1 MLDEERRGAGLDS
14 PRRPSLGRVV
24 AGVVTGEEGS
34 IDTQSA
40 ALFTEDIADGVRRR
54 DPDAVTVVY
63 EALADR
69 LLGFL
74 IARVGDRQTAEDLL
88 ESTFVELLER
98 GDTIRGGASVIKAW
112 LFRAAHFNALDLLRR
127 RQRAREE
134 LVSDHDRY
142 DGPDSAR
149 GPAEHALHADL
160 SRELRAAMAQL
171 SEDQQ
176 EVLLLRY
183 VGGLTAPEAAA
194 VLGKNVPA
202 VRGLQHRGERSL
214 ARILEREG
222 SGLAGDG
229 ADDARGPAPVEAA
242 TASQQQARTDASAIA
257 SPRRAG
263 RREG

>member
-1 MLDEERRGAGLDS
+1 M
-14 PRRPSLGRVV
+14 
-24 AGVVTGEEGS
+24 
-34 IDTQSA
+34 
-40 ALFTEDIADGVRRR
+40 RRR

-88 ESTFVELLER
+88 EATFVELLER
-98 GDTIRGGASVIKAW
+98 GDTIRGGSSVIKAW

-127 RQRAREE
+127 RQRGREE
-134 LVSDHDRY
+134 LVGDHLRY
-142 DGPDSAR
+142 DEPDHAR

-171 SEDQQ
+171 SDDQQ

-214 ARILEREG
+214 ARILERDGGGGGEPG
-222 SGLAGDG
+222 SER
-229 ADDARGPAPVEAA
+229 ARPAPVRGAG
-242 TASQQQARTDASAIA
+242 ASQGQARAGEPDSVRARRD
-257 SPRRAG
+257 PRR
-263 RREG
+263 EV

>member
-1 MLDEERRGAGLDS
+1 MRRRS
-14 PRRPSLGRVV
+14 RGRV
-24 AGVVTGEEGS
+24 ARGEEGG
-34 IDTQSA
+34 IETQST

-54 DPDAVTVVY
+54 DPDAVTIVY

-88 ESTFVELLER
+88 EATFVELLER
-98 GDTIRGGASVIKAW
+98 GDTIRGGSSVIKAW
-112 LFRAAHFNALDLLRR
+112 LFRSAHFNALDLLRR
-127 RQRAREE
+127 RQRGREE
-134 LVSDHDRY
+134 LVSDHHRY
-142 DGPDSAR
+142 DEPDPAR

-160 SRELRAAMAQL
+160 SRELRTAMAQL

-183 VGGLTAPEAAA
+183 VGGLTAPEAAD

-214 ARILEREG
+214 ARILER
-222 SGLAGDG
+222 DG
-229 ADDARGPAPVEAA
+229 AGWGSDGAEDPRPAPVRAA
-242 TASQQQARTDASAIA
+242 TASQEQARTDGSDKT
-257 SPRRAG
+257 SPRRAR